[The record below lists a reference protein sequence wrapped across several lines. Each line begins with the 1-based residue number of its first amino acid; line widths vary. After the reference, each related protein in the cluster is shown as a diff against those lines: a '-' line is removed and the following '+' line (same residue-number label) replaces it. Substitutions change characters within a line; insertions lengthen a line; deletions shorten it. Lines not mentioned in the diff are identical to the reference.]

1 MIGTDGRK
9 SLRRQKHHVGDNYF
23 SSNHRRQK
31 KAKSMDDSLRKR
43 SSSSHEQKPKGQ
55 SVNINVSDGNRNVKR
70 GLIDTGTKLLSG
82 SPFDENAEWAEIA
95 NIMASFGTGIGT
107 GITGRESSTGEMEA
121 SFTSMSKGN

>member
-1 MIGTDGRK
+1 
-9 SLRRQKHHVGDNYF
+9 
-23 SSNHRRQK
+23 
-31 KAKSMDDSLRKR
+31 MDDSLRKR

-70 GLIDTGTKLLSG
+70 GSIDNGTKLLSG